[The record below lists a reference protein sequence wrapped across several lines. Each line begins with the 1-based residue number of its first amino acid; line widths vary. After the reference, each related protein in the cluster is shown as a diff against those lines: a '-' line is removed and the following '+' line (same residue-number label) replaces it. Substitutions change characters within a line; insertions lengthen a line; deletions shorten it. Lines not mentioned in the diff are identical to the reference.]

1 MLCRN
6 ELLTGDN
13 QKCFTLSHLHAHTS
27 LHLSTINLA
36 HLYNLSLLPSC
47 TVPLSCHFLTEDT
60 SECPAGPAESRSAAA
75 GWALWC
81 WCHQRMCWKGGPA
94 LAAANAED
102 GGQAQAGQCLGGL
115 LQNLWAGEQFAIAYS
130 LVPFCQLIRASV
142 VLRYPQP
149 TNTNASALPHGS
161 GGGCG
166 FSTLTTSAEGLLLA
180 VDLTALAK
188 WIEMTFTPAA

>member
-1 MLCRN
+1 MFCRN

-36 HLYNLSLLPSC
+36 HLYNLSLLSSC

-60 SECPAGPAESRSAAA
+60 PECPAGPAESRSAAA

-81 WCHQRMCWKGGPA
+81 WCHQRMRWKGGPA
-94 LAAANAED
+94 LAAADAED
-102 GGQAQAGQCLGGL
+102 GGQAQVGQCLGSL
-115 LQNLWAGEQFAIAYS
+115 LQNLWAGEQCCAIAYS
-130 LVPFCQLIRASV
+130 LGPCCQPVRASV

-149 TNTNASALPHGS
+149 ANTNVNALPHGS

-166 FSTLTTSAEGLLLA
+166 FSTLTPSAEGLLLA
-180 VDLTALAK
+180 SALAK
-188 WIEMTFTPAA
+188 WIEMTFTLVA